1 MENNNLSFMR
11 KERKYLILE
20 HSFDEIVE
28 EIQEHIPVYHYE
40 DKPALLEIETTYL
53 DTPDLLLFNEFLNRR
68 KFRYK
73 VRLRRYGYE
82 GVVIPKYLVEI
93 KVSHESISTKKRFI
107 LPAEHYEA
115 FLKNENLLTV
125 IKETNQGFTGA
136 QKTYRL
142 VSRLM
147 QINGFVPVLET
158 KYKRIA
164 FQKKSKRVRITVD
177 NGITHKKLLGKPKT
191 ETLDAMVLESKI
203 MGKTPMWHKRMVN
216 QLSLLKQQRFSKYA
230 TGINSLYFPERGKYN
245 FYKDDDLPAGEIP
258 EPIKASFE
266 VIKTALKL
274 QDSALYEVTNAG
286 TVSDN

>member
-1 MENNNLSFMR
+1 MNNNELSFKR

-28 EIQEHIPVYHYE
+28 EIRKHIPVYHYE
-40 DKPALLEIETTYL
+40 DKPALLEIETIYL
-53 DTPDLLLFNEFLNRR
+53 DTPDLLLYEEFLNRR
-68 KFRYK
+68 QFRFK

-82 GVVIPKYLVEI
+82 GVVVPKYLVEI
-93 KVSHESISTKKRFI
+93 KVSHDNISTKKRFI
-107 LPAEHYEA
+107 LPAEHYAA
-115 FLKNENLLTV
+115 FLRNEDLLPV
-125 IKETNQGFTGA
+125 IKAANQGFTGA

-142 VSRLM
+142 VARLM

-158 KYKRIA
+158 RYNRIA

-177 NGITHKKLLGKPKT
+177 NGITHKRLLGKPKT

-203 MGKTPMWHKRMVN
+203 MGKQPQWYKRMVN
-216 QLSLLKQQRFSKYA
+216 QLSLLRQQRFSKYA
-230 TGINSLYFPERGKYN
+230 TGINSLYFPQRGKYN
-245 FYKDDDLPAGEIP
+245 FYRDDELPAGEIP
-258 EPIKASFE
+258 ELIRASFE
-266 VIKTALKL
+266 VLKPALKL